1 MAAWWL
7 LGLQMFTSKFNLK
20 QQRNIPLVHSVYLFN
35 VIYSKYISYCQNRG
49 LPHHLHLVGEVN
61 KTSVIRRVN
70 YPDMLP
76 PPQRFRRLRRRC
88 KALIQASRLETRAVH
103 LCDFHGQK
111 KKLSTGQT
119 WQGKVACVHQR
130 EARLAPGNR
139 FAGAWSLNPFLNTL
153 ASFPNLCASKHR
165 AVIFFTCSIQ

>member
-1 MAAWWL
+1 
-7 LGLQMFTSKFNLK
+7 MFTSKFNLK
-20 QQRNIPLVHSVYLFN
+20 QQKTYLWCILSLYLFN

-49 LPHHLHLVGEVN
+49 LPHHLHLVGDVN

-76 PPQRFRRLRRRC
+76 PPQRFPRRRCC
-88 KALIQASRLETRAVH
+88 KALIQASRLETRAVR
-103 LCDFHGQK
+103 LYDFHGQN

-119 WQGKVACVHQR
+119 WEGKVDCVHQR
-130 EARLAPGNR
+130 EARMAPGNR
-139 FAGAWSLNPFLNTL
+139 FAGAWSLNPFLNIL

-165 AVIFFTCSIQ
+165 VVIFFTRSIR